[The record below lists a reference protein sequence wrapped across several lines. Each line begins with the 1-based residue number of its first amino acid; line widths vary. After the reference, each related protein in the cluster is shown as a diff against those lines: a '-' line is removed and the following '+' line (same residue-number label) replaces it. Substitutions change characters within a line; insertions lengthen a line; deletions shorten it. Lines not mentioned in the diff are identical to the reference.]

1 MRSFRSRND
10 GPSFRIFRTTLTTG
24 GLNTKKL
31 YSILYIIWV
40 SRVWWH
46 HTKWMPTQHHNSYSK
61 SGCHIVLHSSCFFV
75 FAQKSHYNYKK
86 SKRVTLQIRPVY
98 SDAIIEQD
106 DTVTAVKQCVAKAH
120 GQLKKKK
127 QSHKPK
133 QARGSR
139 WQFTICHKN
148 LQTNRA

>member
-1 MRSFRSRND
+1 
-10 GPSFRIFRTTLTTG
+10 
-24 GLNTKKL
+24 
-31 YSILYIIWV
+31 
-40 SRVWWH
+40 
-46 HTKWMPTQHHNSYSK
+46 MPTQHHNSYSK

-127 QSHKPK
+127 SNHTSQNKHGVQDDSSQYVTKTCRPIVHKK
-133 QARGSR
+133 KYIDAHVSNTKSISECKSR
-139 WQFTICHKN
+139 IADTRN
-148 LQTNRA
+148 P